1 MTNIIHTSRR
11 EQTRGF
17 ANENVAPAD
26 GTAIRGVHRGDLA
39 PVKRFV
45 SPKTALGDL
54 DAEAAAALIA
64 AVADIT
70 LVLDTAGTI
79 IDVAV
84 RTDDLAADLRDPAT
98 WAGKPFA
105 GVAAPDSRTK
115 VAALIADAGSNTET
129 RWRHVN
135 HPTPDGRFIPILY
148 CCVLLEGT
156 RLVAFGRDLRDLSAL
171 QQRLVAAQ
179 QSMERD
185 YSRMRD
191 VETRYRLLFQLS
203 SEAVMILD
211 AARMRVLEANPA
223 ARTLFDATGD
233 DLPGA
238 ALAAMFTPEA
248 VALVEAHLGAVRA
261 GVRVD
266 DIIAKTRGGRDMMI
280 KASFFRQEG
289 DALFLVRIAPLHGD
303 TALTELPD
311 AKAKLLW
318 AVERAPDGFVVTDGD
333 GRVIIANAAFFDMAQ
348 IAHEESS
355 RGRPLDDWVGASG
368 VDVAVLIAN
377 LRQRGSVRFFS
388 STIRGEEGTT
398 VQVEISAVAIRN
410 GGQPCFGFAIR
421 NVAPRMSGL
430 GNGDNPAAARALPR
444 SVEQL
449 TELIGQ
455 VPLKDLVREATE
467 VIERL
472 CIEAALELT
481 GNNRASA
488 AEMLGLSRQSLY
500 VKLRRYGLGDLG
512 AGADETAEAE

>member
-1 MTNIIHTSRR
+1 MIKEMVGFRRDEKRQVANI
-11 EQTRGF
+11 
-17 ANENVAPAD
+17 NEASLDWKV
-26 GTAIRGVHRGDLA
+26 IKGVHRGGSA
-39 PVKRFV
+39 PVKRFD
-45 SPKTALGDL
+45 SPKTTLGDL
-54 DAEAAAALIA
+54 DAEAVAALIA
-64 AVADIT
+64 AAADIT
-70 LVLDTAGTI
+70 LVLDTTGI
-79 IDVAV
+79 VHDVAV
-84 RTDDLAADLRDPAT
+84 RTDDLAADLRDL
-98 WAGKPFA
+98 AGWRGKSFA
-105 GVAAPDSRTK
+105 SITAPDSRPK
-115 VAALIADAGSNTET
+115 VEALIADAGNNTET

-135 HPTPDGRFIPILY
+135 HLTPDGRSIPILY
-148 CCVLLEGT
+148 CCVQLEGT

-185 YSRMRD
+185 YSRLRD

-203 SEAVMILD
+203 SEAVIILD

-223 ARTLFDATGD
+223 ARTLFDANGD

-238 ALAAMFTPEA
+238 ALAALFMPES
-248 VALVEAHLGAVRA
+248 VALVEANLGAVRA

-266 DIIAKTRGGRDMMI
+266 DITARTRGGRDMI
-280 KASFFRQEG
+280 VKASFFRQEG
-289 DALFLVRIAPLHGD
+289 DALFLVRIAPLHGS
-303 TALTELPD
+303 TALTEMPD

-333 GRVIIANAAFFDMAQ
+333 GRVIIANAAFFDMAE
-348 IAHEESS
+348 IVHEESA
-355 RGRPLDDWVGASG
+355 RGRPLDDWLGASG

-377 LRQRGSVRFFS
+377 LRQRGAVRFFS
-388 STIRGEEGTT
+388 STMRGEEGTT
-398 VQVEISAVAIRN
+398 VQVEISAVSIRN

-421 NVAPRMSGL
+421 NVAPRIAVPGPD
-430 GNGDNPAAARALPR
+430 GPAAARALPR

-512 AGADETAEAE
+512 AGADEAAEAE